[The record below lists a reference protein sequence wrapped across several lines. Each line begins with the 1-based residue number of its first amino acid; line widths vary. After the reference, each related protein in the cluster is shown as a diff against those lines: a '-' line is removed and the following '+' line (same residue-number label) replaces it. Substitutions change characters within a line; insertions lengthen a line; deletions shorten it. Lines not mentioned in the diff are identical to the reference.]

1 MSFKKKKFL
10 IVKKALPKVVAHF
23 ISDYF
28 CIKKQVNI
36 TMLKNN
42 YISIFQ
48 TDFGIWN
55 DTQIPNTYSHYA
67 DIAME
72 TLLLGLLPKMEK
84 ESGMKLVPTYSY
96 ARIYKKG
103 DVLERHKDR
112 ESCEISATLSLG
124 GDKWPIFLE
133 PSGKTNRK
141 GIKVDLNH
149 GDMLMYKGCDL
160 EHWREPFTGEICIQ
174 VFLHYNK
181 KNKINNNEFDGR
193 EHIGLPQWF
202 KGRKNVNKTKI

>member
-1 MSFKKKKFL
+1 MSFKKKKYQVIKQAVPEVL
-10 IVKKALPKVVAHF
+10 AHF
-23 ISDYF
+23 VSDYF
-28 CIKKQVNI
+28 CIKRQTHM

-48 TDFGIWN
+48 PDYGVWN
-55 DTQIPNTYSHYA
+55 DSQIPNTYSHYA

-84 ESGMKLVPTYSY
+84 KSGMKLVPTYSY

-112 ESCEISATLSLG
+112 KSCEISATLSLG

-133 PSGKTNRK
+133 PSGKTNKK
-141 GIKVDLNH
+141 GTKINLNH
-149 GDMLMYKGCDL
+149 GDMLMYSGCDL
-160 EHWREPFTGEICIQ
+160 EHWREPFTGESCVQ
-174 VFLHYNK
+174 VFLHYNRENDK
-181 KNKINNNEFDGR
+181 DNNKFDGR
-193 EHIGLPQWF
+193 EHIGLPDWF
-202 KGRKNVNKTKI
+202 KGRKNVDTTKI

>member
-48 TDFGIWN
+48 PDFGTWN
-55 DTQIPNTYSHYA
+55 DPQVPNTYSNYA

-72 TLLLGLLPKMEK
+72 TLLLGLLPRMEK

-112 ESCEISATLSLG
+112 ESCEISATLNLG

-133 PSGKTNRK
+133 PSGKINKK

-193 EHIGLPQWF
+193 EHIGLPEWF
-202 KGRKNVNKTKI
+202 KGKKNVNKTKI

>member
-23 ISDYF
+23 VSDYF
-28 CIKKQVNI
+28 CIKRQTNI

-48 TDFGIWN
+48 SDYGTWN
-55 DTQIPNTYSHYA
+55 DSQIPNTYSHYA

-84 ESGMKLVPTYSY
+84 ESNMKLIPTYSY

-112 ESCEISATLSLG
+112 KSCEISATLNLG

-133 PSGKTNRK
+133 PSGKTNKK
-141 GIKVDLNH
+141 GIKIDLNH

-160 EHWREPFTGEICIQ
+160 EHWREPFEGQDCGQ
-174 VFLHYNK
+174 VFLHYNDASG
-181 KNKINNNEFDGR
+181 KNAEQNKYDGR
-193 EHIGLPQWF
+193 PMIGLPAYF
-202 KGRKNVNKTKI
+202 KQ

>member
-48 TDFGIWN
+48 PDFGTWN

-112 ESCEISATLSLG
+112 ESCEISATLNLG

-133 PSGKTNRK
+133 PSGKTNKK

-181 KNKINNNEFDGR
+181 KDKINNNEFDGR
-193 EHIGLPQWF
+193 EHIGLPEWF
-202 KGRKNVNKTKI
+202 KGKKNVNKTKI

>member
-10 IVKKALPKVVAHF
+10 IVKKAVPKVVAHF
-23 ISDYF
+23 VSDYF
-28 CIKKQVNI
+28 CIKRQVNM
-36 TMLKNN
+36 TMIKNN

-48 TDFGIWN
+48 PDFGTWN
-55 DTQIPNTYSHYA
+55 DPQIPNTYSHYA

-112 ESCEISATLSLG
+112 ASCEISATLNLG

-133 PSGKTNRK
+133 PSGKTNKK

-181 KNKINNNEFDGR
+181 KNKTDNNEFDGR
-193 EHIGLPQWF
+193 EHIGLPEWF

>member
-48 TDFGIWN
+48 PDFGTWN
-55 DTQIPNTYSHYA
+55 DPQVPNTYSNYA

-84 ESGMKLVPTYSY
+84 ESG
-96 ARIYKKG
+96 
-103 DVLERHKDR
+103 R
-112 ESCEISATLSLG
+112 ESCEISATLNLG

-133 PSGKTNRK
+133 PSGKINKK

-181 KNKINNNEFDGR
+181 KNKVNNNEFDGR
-193 EHIGLPQWF
+193 EHIGLPEWF
-202 KGRKNVNKTKI
+202 KGKKNVNKTKI

>member
-23 ISDYF
+23 VSDYF
-28 CIKKQVNI
+28 CIKRQVNM
-36 TMLKNN
+36 TMIKNN

-48 TDFGIWN
+48 PDFGTWN
-55 DTQIPNTYSHYA
+55 DPQIPNTYSHYA

-112 ESCEISATLSLG
+112 ASCEISATLNLG

-133 PSGKTNRK
+133 PSGKTNKK

-160 EHWREPFTGEICIQ
+160 EHWREPFTGEICVQ

-181 KNKINNNEFDGR
+181 KNKTDNNEFDGR
-193 EHIGLPQWF
+193 EHIGLPEWF

>member
-1 MSFKKKKFL
+1 MSFKKQKFL
-10 IVKKALPKVVAHF
+10 IVKKALPQVVAHF
-23 ISDYF
+23 VSDYF
-28 CIKKQVNI
+28 WLKRQVNI

-42 YISIFQ
+42 YISVFQ
-48 TDFGIWN
+48 PDFGTWN
-55 DTQIPNTYSHYA
+55 DSQVPNTYSHYS

-84 ESGMKLVPTYSY
+84 ESDMKLVPTYSY

-112 ESCEISATLSLG
+112 ASCEISATLNLG

-133 PSGKTNRK
+133 PSGKTDQK
-141 GIKVDLNH
+141 GIEVNLDH

-160 EHWREPFTGEICIQ
+160 EHWREPFTGESCVQ

-181 KNKINNNEFDGR
+181 KNKSNNNEFDGR
-193 EHIGLPQWF
+193 EHIGLPEWF

>member
-23 ISDYF
+23 VSDYF
-28 CIKKQVNI
+28 CIKRQVNM
-36 TMLKNN
+36 TMIKNN

-48 TDFGIWN
+48 PDFGTWN
-55 DTQIPNTYSHYA
+55 DPQIPNTYSHYA

-112 ESCEISATLSLG
+112 ASCEISATLNLG

-133 PSGKTNRK
+133 PSGKTNKK

-160 EHWREPFTGEICIQ
+160 EHWREPFTGETCVQ

-181 KNKINNNEFDGR
+181 KNKTDNNEFDGR
-193 EHIGLPQWF
+193 EHIGLPEWF